1 MGVLRWMKGRR
12 KTTAS
17 IAVVSSAAIAL
28 GVLAFTYEG
37 FTQTDVDLH
46 DGGVWVTRTST
57 SEVGHLNVQ
66 AQELDGH
73 VYAPSGSTSFDVLQD
88 GASVFLRDGDGTL
101 VQIDPATMTLGA
113 TVPLAADVEVQQRGG
128 TIAILEPDGRL
139 WAMPVAEVGGFDAEE
154 MEPLAEVGDDA
165 ALAVGYDGSVAVASP
180 AQSAVLRW
188 QPSDEGGFEEPATQ
202 GREGL
207 GDADDVSVTLVG
219 DEAVALGGERL
230 FLPGR
235 TVDVPADAVLQQ
247 VGDAASSVALAT
259 SELLLRQPL
268 GVGELVQQ
276 SIGAEGGEVVAPVQ
290 LGGCLYAAFPS
301 AGQFVRACQDASS
314 NAEEAIDGLDG
325 PAVFRVNRGMVV
337 LNQFESGQ
345 SWLVTDQVVLVDNW
359 EDLIPPESEEESEE
373 QDESLEDIL
382 QQTTPPPSEE
392 NHAPVAT
399 DDQLGARPGRAT
411 ILPVLANDS
420 DQDGDVLT
428 ARVTSDLPSG
438 VTVSPIANDSQ
449 LQIEIPASFSESSIT
464 FQYEVDDGRGG
475 TDSATVVVAVRTPE
489 ENSPPERLYDQS
501 FQIEQTARFEYPG
514 LQGWYDPDGD
524 DFYLQSATSPT
535 GDQIE
540 SNPSGRILYTATG
553 SPGPTSVDL
562 VVADSRGD
570 TATGS
575 IGVVVMERNTAAIT
589 ANADFVSMTVG
600 QETSIEPLAND
611 YVPGTQDARLA
622 QVSWEQAPQVTGT
635 YDDET
640 GLVTLSSETPGTYYL
655 PYLVSAGAASASSR
669 IRVDVREA
677 DDEARPVA
685 VRDIALLPQSG
696 ETLVDLLANDVDP
709 SGGVLVVQS
718 VTVDG
723 VPVTA
728 QLLERRVLRLI
739 DAQGLTSEQTISYT
753 VSNGRFTETG
763 QVVIIPVEPPV
774 QPTPPTAVADT
785 ATVREGD
792 FVSIPVLDND
802 FSPDE
807 LELTVSSE
815 LVETTFADGTDG
827 CDTAGENAEGCA
839 FVDGDEVRVFV
850 PVGGP
855 SSVRLVYEITDEFG
869 NVATAPIDVT
879 VIQRDAG
886 NDPPIAQT
894 VEARVVE
901 GNLVSIPIPLD
912 GIDPDG
918 DGVELVGY
926 DEAPGVGRVT
936 ETGDGFFVYE
946 AYEGTA
952 GTTSFTYRVRD
963 RWGIEATAAVVV
975 GIAPPPEINQVPF
988 AETDAVSVQPG
999 RQVAVPVLAN
1009 DFDPDGDAL
1018 TLQVDGISN
1027 ASEELG
1033 DITIDE
1039 DRSTVDFTAPEA
1051 PGEYELRYRID
1062 DGRGGEA
1069 QGVVLV
1075 TVAEDA
1081 PLEPPVAVDDVVPAA
1096 EVVEG
1101 EPISVPVLDNDL
1113 DPDGSPDAL
1122 EVTVLQGPGDVV
1134 AEGIRVTPSSEEFQ
1148 VVTYRVTDPDG
1159 ETAQAFVFVPIA
1171 RDPAPRL
1178 TSQDVVEVQSGIS
1191 YEFELSEYVTVSQ
1204 NSPRITTADR
1214 VQATNANG
1222 DSLVIDVDTLQYTSE
1237 LGYTGPATLSFE
1249 VTDGTSE
1256 TDPEGTTAV
1265 LSIPLLVRPS
1275 SAVPPTFSGASLQV
1289 PQNGEVSFDLTT
1301 ATRDPDPGDL
1311 EEMDYELAGGQSDQ
1325 IDAALTDQTLT
1336 LTADVNANVGAT
1348 VSYTIDLTDRNGNT
1362 TQGTVVGTVVI
1373 SNEPLAIVR
1382 DDTGEAVQ
1390 GVASNVNVLANDW
1403 NPFEGQAPLTVVAQ
1417 AVVGGQGE
1425 VSSDGS
1431 TVTVTP
1437 GADFSGV
1444 LTVQYTVQDA
1454 TETAQRQRTGQI
1466 VLNVKGRPEAPI
1478 RPNVLS
1484 VGDQTVTLAWA
1495 APASNGAAIQGYT
1508 VQSADGSFAQDCS
1521 STTCTL
1527 QGLVNDQTYQFQV
1540 VARNEVGDSD
1550 PSPASAD
1557 ARPDVR
1563 PDPPAA
1569 PRAERGDTQLS
1580 VTWQT
1585 PTNRGSAITQYVL
1598 EISPPPA
1605 NGQPTVIVPGGATS
1619 YVWQGLTNGTA
1630 YSFRVQAYNDAPE
1643 PSEWSPAGA
1652 AVTPAGPPF
1661 QVTGVAAE
1669 RDQSIPGNVQ
1679 VHVTWAQHE
1688 TQSNG
1693 AAITSYSVQA
1703 YSNGAPYGD
1712 PLSVAGAT
1720 TTRATFGAGSLPAG
1734 AGATL
1739 TFTVVAVNDVG
1750 PSQASAQSNG
1760 VRDATTPGAPTITG
1774 VSDGDGWSDITMQP
1788 GPTNGARAEEVQ
1800 YQVFVNGTQRG
1811 TVGAT
1816 GGRVTVAN
1824 QNAPGANITVRA
1836 VSTVQGITY
1845 ASGQSN
1851 VVQAAPYGPIG
1862 APGANATAGVNQVT
1876 VSWSAPA
1883 ANGRPISMQIRID
1896 QGGGWGGWQNV
1907 GASGS
1912 QTVNVGAN
1920 TTVRIQAQASTGQP
1934 EGVHGTQTTQAQASA
1949 TSNANP
1955 TVSLTKGDVAHAGSC
1970 AGANGETCR
1979 YFTINWN
1986 DFPTGNY
1993 DVACHHSDGNATTP
2007 FQTAT
2012 INVGSVNGSTQ
2023 YRVGGGRICYSGF
2036 AGEAWFTIQG
2046 NGVSL
2051 TSPRVSWP

>member
-17 IAVVSSAAIAL
+17 IAIVSAATIAL

-88 GASVFLRDGDGTL
+88 GANVFLRDGDGTL
-101 VQIDPATMTLGA
+101 LQIDPATMTLGA
-113 TVPLAADVEVQQRGG
+113 TVPLAADVDVQQRGG
-128 TIAILEPDGRL
+128 TAAILSPDGEL
-139 WAMPVAEVGGFDAEE
+139 WAMPVAEMDAFDPEDLD
-154 MEPLAEVGDDA
+154 PIAEVGADA
-165 ALAVGYDGSVAVASP
+165 ALSVSLDGSVAIASP
-180 AQSAVLRW
+180 EQGAVLVW
-188 QPSDEGGFEEPATQ
+188 EPSDEGGFDEPSTQ

-207 GDADDVSVTLVG
+207 EGADDVSLTFVG
-219 DEAVALGGERL
+219 DEAVALAGERL

-235 TVDVPADAVLQQ
+235 TVDVPEGAVLQQ
-247 VGDAASSVALAT
+247 VGDAAATVVLAT
-259 SELLLRQPL
+259 SDLLLRQPL

-290 LGGCLYAAFPS
+290 LGGCLYAAYPS
-301 AGQFVRACQDASS
+301 SGQFVRACQDASR
-314 NAEEAIDGLDG
+314 NAEEAIEGLEG
-325 PAVFRVNRGMVV
+325 AAVFRVNRGMVV

-359 EDLIPPESEEESEE
+359 DDLVPPPSDEESEE

-382 QQTTPPPSEE
+382 QQTTPPPTEE

-449 LQIEIPASFSESSIT
+449 LQIQIPASFSERTIT
-464 FQYEVDDGRGG
+464 FQYEVDDGRDG
-475 TDSATVVVAVRTPE
+475 TDSATVTVTVRTPE
-489 ENSPPERLYDQS
+489 ENSPPEPLFDQS

-524 DFYLQSATSPT
+524 DFYLQSATSPS

-553 SPGPTSVDL
+553 SPGPTSVDI

-575 IGVVVMERNTAAIT
+575 IGVIVMERNTAPIT
-589 ANADFVSMTVG
+589 ANADFVSVTVG
-600 QETSIEPLAND
+600 QEVSIEPLAND

-622 QVSWEQAPQVTGT
+622 QVSWEQAPQITGDH
-635 YDDET
+635 DDET
-640 GLVTLSSETPGTYYL
+640 GIATLSSDTPGTYYL

-718 VTVDG
+718 VTVNG

-739 DAQGLTSEQTISYT
+739 DAQGLTSEATISYT

-763 QVVIIPVEPPV
+763 QVVIIPVAPPS

-807 LELTVSSE
+807 LELTVTSE
-815 LVETTFADGTDG
+815 LVETTFAGGTDG
-827 CDTAGENAEGCA
+827 CDATGEDVEGCA

-855 SSVRLVYEITDEFG
+855 SSVRVVYEITDEFG
-869 NVATAPIDVT
+869 NRASAPIDVT
-879 VIQRDAG
+879 VIARDAG

-901 GNLVSIPIPLD
+901 GNRVSIPIPLD

-926 DEAPGVGRVT
+926 DEAPDAGRVT
-936 ETGDGFFVYE
+936 EVGDGFFVYE

-963 RWGIEATAAVVV
+963 RWGIEATAAVVI
-975 GIAPPPEINQVPF
+975 GIAPPPDINQVPF

-999 RQVAVPVLAN
+999 RAVAVPVLAN
-1009 DFDPDGDAL
+1009 DSDPDGDTL
-1018 TLQVDGISN
+1018 TLQVDGIEG

-1033 DITIDE
+1033 DVTIDE
-1039 DRSTVDFTAPEA
+1039 DRNTVDFTAPEA
-1051 PGEYELRYRID
+1051 PGEYELRYTID

-1069 QGVVLV
+1069 QGVVLI

-1081 PLEPPVAVDDVVPAA
+1081 PLEAPVAVDDVVPAA
-1096 EVVEG
+1096 DVVAG

-1134 AEGIRVTPSSEEFQ
+1134 TDGIRVTPSDEEFQ

-1159 ETAQAFVFVPIA
+1159 ETAEAFVFVPIA

-1178 TSQDVVEVQSGIS
+1178 TSDAVVEVQSGIS

-1214 VQATNANG
+1214 VQATNENE
-1222 DSLVIDVDTLQYTSE
+1222 DPLVLDVDTLQYTSE

-1256 TDPEGTTAV
+1256 TDPNGTTAV
-1265 LSIPLLVRPS
+1265 LSIALLVRPS
-1275 SAVPPTFSGASLQV
+1275 SAVAPTFSGAAISV
-1289 PQNGEVSFDLTT
+1289 PQNGQVDFDLTT
-1301 ATRDPDPGDL
+1301 ATRDPDVGDL
-1311 EEMDYELAGGQSDQ
+1311 ESMEYELVGGQSDQ
-1325 IDAALTDQTLT
+1325 IDAELSGQVISLSAPVD
-1336 LTADVNANVGAT
+1336 ANVGT
-1348 VSYTIDLTDRNGNT
+1348 SVSYSIEVIDRHGNREP
-1362 TQGTVVGTVVI
+1362 GTVVATVVI

-1382 DDTGEAVQ
+1382 DDAGEAVQ
-1390 GVASNVNVLANDW
+1390 GIASNVNVLANDW
-1403 NPFEGQAPLTVVAQ
+1403 NPFEGQAPLVVTNAV
-1417 AVVGGQGE
+1417 VVGGQGQA
-1425 VSSDGS
+1425 STDGS

-1437 GADFSGV
+1437 GGDFSGV
-1444 LTVQYTVQDA
+1444 LTVQYTVRDA
-1454 TETAQRQRTGQI
+1454 TDTAQRERTGQI

-1495 APASNGAAIQGYT
+1495 APAANGAAIQDYT
-1508 VQSADGSFAQDCS
+1508 VQSADGSFTQLCT

-1540 VARNEVGDSD
+1540 VARNEVGSSD
-1550 PSPASAD
+1550 PSPTSSD

-1585 PTNRGSAITQYVL
+1585 PGNRGSAITQYLL

-1605 NGQPTVIVPGGATS
+1605 SGQPTVIVPGGATS

-1679 VHVTWAQHE
+1679 VHVTWSQHE

-1693 AAITSYSVQA
+1693 AAITNYLVQP
-1703 YSNGAPYGD
+1703 YSNGAAYGD
-1712 PLSVAGAT
+1712 PLSVTGAT

-1739 TFTVVAVNDVG
+1739 TFTVQAVNDVG

-1774 VSDGDGWSDITMQP
+1774 VSDGDGWADITMQP
-1788 GPTNGARAEEVQ
+1788 GPTNGARAEEVA

-1811 TVGAT
+1811 TVSAT

-1824 QNAPGANITVRA
+1824 QNAPGANVTVRA

-1845 ASGQSN
+1845 AGPPSN
-1851 VVQAAPYGPIG
+1851 AVQAAPYGPIQ
-1862 APGANATAGVNQVT
+1862 APSANATAGTNTVN
-1876 VSWSAPA
+1876 VSWGAPA
-1883 ANGRPISMQIRID
+1883 ANGRPVSVQININ
-1896 QGGGWGGWQNV
+1896 GGGWENV
-1907 GASGS
+1907 
-1912 QTVNVGAN
+1912 AN
-1920 TTVRIQAQASTGQP
+1920 TGSRSVPTNAGTETRIQVRASTGQA
-1934 EGVHGTQTTQAQASA
+1934 EGVHGTQTTQTSA
-1949 TSNANP
+1949 AATARANP
-1955 TVSLTKGDVAHAGSC
+1955 SVRLTRGDSAAGPEGC
-1970 AGANGETCR
+1970 NAPCY
-1979 YFTINWN
+1979 YFQINWEN
-1986 DFPTGNY
+1986 LSPGDYTFQ
-1993 DVACHHSDGNATTP
+1993 CHHTESASGSEFATP
-2007 FQTAT
+2007 GT
-2012 INVGSVNGSTQ
+2012 ISVGSGNGSTQ
-2023 YRVGGGRICYSGF
+2023 YRKSGSRLCYNGYP
-2036 AGEAWFTIQG
+2036 GDAWFTLTG
-2046 NGVSL
+2046 GPDNVNL